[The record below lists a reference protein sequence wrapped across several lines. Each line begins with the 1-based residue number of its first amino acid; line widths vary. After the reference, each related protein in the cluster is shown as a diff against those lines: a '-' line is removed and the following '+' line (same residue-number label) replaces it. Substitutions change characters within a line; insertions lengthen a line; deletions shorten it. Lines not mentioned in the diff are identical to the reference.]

1 MRRSVLEM
9 CSGVDV
15 DIPVEALRPIS
26 KPKKKGNR
34 TWTTNHEGKKTAGQV
49 AARRVPFPLSVPRA
63 LF

>member
-1 MRRSVLEM
+1 M